1 MRLRKG
7 GIVPGAAVALVLMA
21 FAGPVQVGAQVNAP
35 LADAHP
41 TSLQRGFIN
50 ITGSPGTPA
59 VNARTDTL
67 YVPIQCPTAF
77 CTTATPSYEMDVVD
91 TATCNAAVASN
102 CHVIARARVAA
113 DPLAAA
119 VDEQTDTVYTA
130 NAGGSVS
137 VVDGALCNATVTSGC
152 STPLA
157 TIHTG
162 GFDVYDVFNPRTRTL
177 YVASPAGSVYVIDG
191 ARCNALTTSG
201 CGEPVKTV
209 KDDNGPQ
216 AVDVDL
222 ATDSIYTADNGV
234 NGNGNTVS
242 MINGA
247 TCNGTIGT
255 GCGKLPRTITVG
267 SGTSFDAVDQ
277 ETDTVYVTNDI
288 DGTVSV
294 INGARCNSEITSGC
308 ASPPPAVPLGTGPA
322 GVAVDDTLHTVFT
335 INGDDDTTS
344 AINTRTC
351 KGTEISGCAVTPPSA
366 QAGSNHDPGYTGFPN
381 AITLLPHTDT
391 AYLLNIG
398 GESRVSV
405 ITVGPCSAEKTS
417 GCRTPAPSA
426 PATDYLVS
434 VDAATNTIYASN
446 INLPEIDVLNGAT
459 CNSANQG
466 GCAAVAEIPMKGP
479 HANLGAIDDT
489 THTLYASDGSG
500 SVAVIDIATCNAHH
514 TAGCKWGVK
523 ARIPTGKYPRSPVL
537 DAATGTLYVPYGA
550 NSNRIDVANVANCSA
565 DMTSGC
571 AQTPAVIKAAGTVL
585 FVAVSTKA
593 DAVYAP
599 ILSGDTVEVING
611 ATCNGADHSGCGH
624 ITATVTV
631 GPNPYGVAVD
641 DDTNSVYVA
650 NNNNGDGPGSLSV
663 IDSATCNGSDT
674 AGCTGNLPAEAIG
687 RSPIVVAVDTL
698 TDTVYVSDISS
709 AGVAVVDGATCSA
722 EVTSGCGRPAR
733 EQAVGSQ
740 PFGLAVDQFT
750 NTVYAIDIGEG
761 PALSIFKGRP

>member
-7 GIVPGAAVALVLMA
+7 GILFGAAVALVLMA
-21 FAGPVQVGAQVNAP
+21 AAGPVQVGAQVKAP
-35 LADAHP
+35 LAGAHP
-41 TSLQRGFIN
+41 ASLQRGFIN

-77 CTTATPSYEMDVVD
+77 CTNSTPSYEMDIVD
-91 TATCNAAVASN
+91 TATCNATVASN

-119 VDEQTDTVYTA
+119 VDEQTDTIYTA
-130 NAGGSVS
+130 NALGSVS
-137 VVDGALCNATVTSGC
+137 VVDGRLCNATVTSGC

-177 YVASPAGSVYVIDG
+177 YVANPQGSVFVING

-201 CGEPVKTV
+201 CGQPVKTV
-209 KDDNGPQ
+209 TDDNGPQ
-216 AVDVDL
+216 ALDVDL

-247 TCNGTIGT
+247 TCNGSIGT
-255 GCGKLPRTITVG
+255 GCGTAPRTITVG

-308 ASPPPAVPLGTGPA
+308 ASLPPAVSLGTGPA
-322 GVAVDDTLHTVFT
+322 GVAVDDALHTVFT
-335 INGDDDTTS
+335 INGSDDTTS

-351 KGTEISGCAVTPPSA
+351 RGTETSGCDVTPPTA

-381 AITLLPHTDT
+381 AITLLPHMDT
-391 AYLLNIG
+391 AYTLNIG

-405 ITVGPCSAEKTS
+405 ITVAPCSAENTS

-426 PATDYLVS
+426 PASDYFVS
-434 VDAATNTIYASN
+434 VDAATNTIYASS

-459 CNSANQG
+459 CNSAHVG
-466 GCAAVAEIPMKGP
+466 GCAAVAEIPMKSRQ
-479 HANLGAIDDT
+479 ANLGAIDDT
-489 THTLYASDGSG
+489 THTLYASDESG

-514 TAGCKWGVK
+514 TEGCARAVK
-523 ARIPTGKYPRSPVL
+523 GRIPIGEDLGPPVL
-537 DAATGTLYVPYGA
+537 DATTATLYLPYGA
-550 NSNRIDVANVANCSA
+550 DANRIAVANVADCKA
-565 DMTSGC
+565 DVTSGC
-571 AQTPAVIKAAGTVL
+571 AQRPAVVKVGGVVF

-599 ILSGDTVEVING
+599 IVSGDTVEVING

-624 ITATVTV
+624 ITATATV
-631 GPNPYGVAVD
+631 GPDPYGVAVD
-641 DDTNSVYVA
+641 DATDSVYVA
-650 NNNNGDGPGSLSV
+650 NNNDGDGPGTLSV
-663 IDSATCNGSDT
+663 IDSETCNGTDT
-674 AGCTGNLPAEAIG
+674 AGCTGNHPEEAIG
-687 RSPIVVAVDTL
+687 RSPNVVVVDAL
-698 TDTVYVSDISS
+698 TDSVYVTDYSS
-709 AGVAVVDGATCSA
+709 AGVAVVDGATCNA
-722 EVTSGCGRPAR
+722 EVTSRCGRPAP
-733 EQAVGSQ
+733 EQAVDSQ
-740 PFGLAVDQFT
+740 PFGLAVNQFT
-750 NTVYAIDIGEG
+750 NTVYAADIGED
-761 PALSIFKGRP
+761 PALSIFRGRP